1 MRVRK
6 FITLALFAITLPFT
20 ACDDDNSGVA
30 SPEKESS
37 DVIQSGD
44 LSSDSEPAKE
54 ISSSSESE
62 TTISSSCLESESSS
76 SGSPKSSSNRKIEFS
91 SSSDA
96 SEAIDETSSSSASQ
110 IKPKVEYGELIDSR
124 DGQAYKTVKIG
135 EQVWM
140 AENLN
145 FETVDSYCY
154 KNDSTKCSSYYGRYY
169 TWAAALNACPESFH
183 LPTIDEW
190 NAMHTTLEDSLHRVQ
205 VIVLLLDF
213 GGGWLLLSSP
223 SANYDRILANSTG
236 FSAKSA
242 GYRDID
248 GNFVGNGLLADFWS
262 ASEYD
267 NDSAYFMNIHNDV
280 GPHVYFFN
288 GSKDYGY
295 SVRCLKDS
303 P

>member
-91 SSSDA
+91 SSSDV

-154 KNDSTKCSSYYGRYY
+154 KKDSTKCSSYYGRYY

-183 LPTIDEW
+183 LPTCDEW
-190 NAMHTTLEDSLHRVQ
+190 KAMYTSLEDSLHRVRAT
-205 VIVLLLDF
+205 VLQSEFGWALL
-213 GGGWLLLSSP
+213 P
-223 SANYDRILANSTG
+223 SDRTLVNSTG
-236 FSAKSA
+236 FSAIST

-248 GNFVGNGLLADFWS
+248 GNILLNGYFAGFWS
-262 ASEYD
+262 ASEFD
-267 NDSAYFMNIHNDV
+267 SDSAYFTEMYYNV
-280 GPHVYFFN
+280 GLQVYFSN
-288 GSKDYGY
+288 SSKDYGY